1 MSHAADNQAQ
11 TPVRRRAGFGW
22 LAGLLWVLL
31 GLTAIATAFAAT
43 TACGLS
49 IPGLPSA
56 IDFCPP
62 PDEGPD
68 DRERQLVQLEVRE
81 EALRQRLDSL
91 QLTLADAPYCPMPER
106 DEPIQTA
113 EVPPPPEEPEEEV
126 VEEVEEPVEVVE
138 EPVEEIEEPV
148 EIVEVPVEP
157 VEPPPGMVMVPPQ
170 APTAPPRPAPPP
182 EPVVVAEVTPPP
194 APPQPQPQPVASPPP
209 PQPEPPPPQPVV
221 APPPPEPLEAC
232 PPPPS
237 DEVILVLDTSS
248 SMEWPFALDPGF
260 EARLWQTAF
269 DRSSQG
275 RRQFQAMLE
284 EMERMPGA
292 DRIDVARQSLIQL
305 VNNAPGDIDLG
316 LVIFNQ
322 CGRTAPGRTYG
333 PGQRPSLISR
343 IRNAGTD
350 DSTALGEALGVAR
363 SMIQGGR
370 TPEEPVNLVLVSD
383 GRDSCGADP
392 CSIARALKAEF
403 PYLYIHVIALTS
415 QVEPL
420 RCVANATGGE
430 LIMPQNAAALAAAL
444 RRASGQ
450 SDLPEHCQ

>member
-1 MSHAADNQAQ
+1 MTHAADDQAE

-62 PDEGPD
+62 TEERPD
-68 DRERQLVQLEVRE
+68 DRENLLVRLEMRE
-81 EALRQRLDSL
+81 EALQQRLDTL
-91 QLTLADAPYCPMPER
+91 RLTLADAPHCPVPER
-106 DEPIQTA
+106 AEPLQVA

-126 VEEVEEPVEVVE
+126 VEEVEAPVEPPVEEEVE
-138 EPVEEIEEPV
+138 EPIEV
-148 EIVEVPVEP
+148 VEVPVEP
-157 VEPPPGMVMVPPQ
+157 VEPPPDLVMVPPQ

-182 EPVVVAEVTPPP
+182 RPVEVAEVTPPP
-194 APPQPQPQPVASPPP
+194 VPPEPQPQPQPVAAPPP
-209 PQPEPPPPQPVV
+209 PQPEPPVPEPVA
-221 APPPPEPLEAC
+221 APPPVPLEPC

-237 DEVILVLDTSS
+237 DEVVLVLDTSS

-269 DRSSQG
+269 DRSGQG

-284 EMERMPGA
+284 EMDRMPGA
-292 DRIDVARQSLIQL
+292 DRIDVARQSLVQL
-305 VNNAPGDIDLG
+305 VNVTPTDIDLG
-316 LVIFNQ
+316 LVVFNQ

-343 IRNAGTD
+343 IRSANTD

-392 CSIARALKAEF
+392 CAVARALKAEF

-415 QVEPL
+415 LVEPL

-430 LIMPQNAAALAAAL
+430 LIMPQNAGALAAAL